1 MDGASFDRLSRIVHR
16 LRHQATRRQAL
27 RTLAVG
33 GFAGLL
39 TRLGTEGARA
49 ACTQR
54 RHRCSRD
61 GECCGHPDRDIVCD
75 PLPPACDRNGDRC
88 CGRSDASC
96 TSPCDCCKGLT
107 CGGGRCRAS
116 NDGGGTC
123 GGKTCRRGW
132 NCCTISGFS
141 SNCID
146 PDQLRCCRSSICER
160 GGDCCDSTCC
170 SKGWKC
176 CGDGRCCPDGWRCG
190 RTVCFA
196 SQTADIS
203 AESAKSVPF
212 AEPVK
217 SDERRWIELG
227 WMTAPRP
234 E

>member
-16 LRHQATRRQAL
+16 LSHRTTRRQAL

-33 GFAGLL
+33 GVAGLL
-39 TRLGTEGARA
+39 TNLETDDAKA
-49 ACTQR
+49 ACTR
-54 RHRCSRD
+54 FWGRCSRD
-61 GECCGHPDRDIVCD
+61 GECCQRM
-75 PLPPACDRNGDRC
+75 RC
-88 CGRSDASC
+88 RS
-96 TSPCDCCKGLT
+96 
-107 CGGGRCRAS
+107 GRCRPR
-116 NDGGGTC
+116 NDGGGGGEGC
-123 GGKTCRRGW
+123 GGTTCRSGW
-132 NCCTISGFS
+132 SCCRISGVS
-141 SNCID
+141 RCID
-146 PDQLRCCRSSICER
+146 RDRLICCRSSICER

-190 RTVCFA
+190 RTACFA

-227 WMTAPRP
+227 WMTAQRP